1 MGDRKYEQ
9 YGAALLKIVTEH
21 SSQHNRSFQAV
32 RSADPVQKMKKVQK
46 GQTQME
52 TWDYLQ
58 QGFKLP
64 QIAMKRGLALTT
76 IESHVA
82 DLIESGYIKDISA
95 FVSEGRQQQIRAVAQ
110 KGSQHIKALKEALP
124 SEISY
129 GEIRIVLAGMRG

>member
-1 MGDRKYEQ
+1 M
-9 YGAALLKIVTEH
+9 T
-21 SSQHNRSFQAV
+21 
-32 RSADPVQKMKKVQK
+32 KKVQK

-52 TWDYLQ
+52 TWDFLQ
-58 QGFKLP
+58 QGLKLP

-95 FVSEGRQQQIRAVAQ
+95 FVSEGRQRQIREVAQ
-110 KGSQHIKALKEALP
+110 KGGQHIKALKEALP